1 MVKHVLFVKLKDYT
15 PENAQALCEKFLTM
29 RGNVPVAIEVNS
41 YADFL
46 RSERS
51 FDVILEVTLES
62 REALEEYQ
70 RDEFHCNE
78 IKTYVQGV
86 RSASAAVDY
95 EF

>member
-1 MVKHVLFVKLKDYT
+1 MIKHVLFVKLKDYT
-15 PENAQALCEKFLTM
+15 PQNAEALRDKFLTM
-29 RGNVPVAIEVNS
+29 RGNVPSAIEVNA
-41 YADFL
+41 YVDFL

-78 IKTYVQGV
+78 IKTYVQSI

>member
-1 MVKHVLFVKLKDYT
+1 MIKHVLFVKLKDYT
-15 PENAQALCEKFLTM
+15 PENAIALRDKFLTM
-29 RGNVPVAIEVNS
+29 RGNVPSAIEVNS
-41 YADFL
+41 YVDFL

-51 FDVILEVTLES
+51 YDVMLEVTLAS

-78 IKTYVQGV
+78 IKSYVQGV
-86 RSASAAVDY
+86 RSANAVVDY